1 MKEIITMRQKKLLLK
16 VTERMQ
22 NKMVRGV
29 KEIIIKM
36 TRVEE
41 KLKSTVIFL
50 RKEENLCLTA
60 S

>member
-22 NKMVRGV
+22 NKMVRRV

-36 TRVEE
+36 TGVEE
-41 KLKSTVIFL
+41 KLKSTVIIL